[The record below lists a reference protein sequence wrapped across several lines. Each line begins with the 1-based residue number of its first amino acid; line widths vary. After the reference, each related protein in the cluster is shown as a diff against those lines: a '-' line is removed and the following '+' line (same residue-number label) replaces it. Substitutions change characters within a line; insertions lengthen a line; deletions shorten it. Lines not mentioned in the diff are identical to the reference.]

1 VTNTRPSFGVSE
13 AASHICSFAD
23 FAGVAPNVVVLPQS
37 WQPPC
42 GFAANQVAGAS
53 NGNNG
58 ARAAILGKRRLLDE
72 L

>member
-1 VTNTRPSFGVSE
+1 MAIVQGRSLVGF
-13 AASHICSFAD
+13 
-23 FAGVAPNVVVLPQS
+23 
-37 WQPPC
+37 PC
-42 GFAANQVAGAS
+42 GFAANQDAGAS

>member
-1 VTNTRPSFGVSE
+1 MPGRGNEGDHTAQREIDLLDGRFLRFPF
-13 AASHICSFAD
+13 
-23 FAGVAPNVVVLPQS
+23 
-37 WQPPC
+37 
-42 GFAANQVAGAS
+42 GFAANQDAGAS